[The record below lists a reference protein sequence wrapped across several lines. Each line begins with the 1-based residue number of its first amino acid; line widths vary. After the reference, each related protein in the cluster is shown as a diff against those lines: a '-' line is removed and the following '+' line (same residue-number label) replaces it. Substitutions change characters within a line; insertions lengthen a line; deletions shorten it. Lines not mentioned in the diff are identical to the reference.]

1 MNNAVPQGTSR
12 EAAVLAHLLVDLY
25 TPAYQAQWTE
35 ANIFRLSQTASTQG
49 RRHRAQG
56 RNTSECKNGAMDMMR
71 PRLTIDDHLNAF
83 CRDTDAYLE
92 GAADGPLSDLTFAAK
107 DIFDVVGYV
116 TGGGNPDWKATHEAA
131 SRTAWVVS
139 ILVAAGATMVGK
151 TITDEIT
158 RGIFGEN
165 AHYGTPLN
173 PRAPGRVPGGSSSG
187 SASAVA
193 GELVDFALGSDTGG
207 SVRVPSSFCGLY
219 GMRPTHGRIPLDG
232 ILLQA
237 PSYDTIGWF
246 ARDADL
252 FARVGS
258 VILQRDIRGV
268 RPHHLL
274 IAEDAFEVADQ
285 AVQEA
290 LRPAVDRIASLI
302 GDCTAVRLAP
312 TRLSDWSSQQ
322 QILQGREAW
331 ETARDWIDR
340 ENPRFSF
347 EVAERYRFA
356 SAISDVEVEAARESR
371 QAIIKRMTALL
382 ADGTVVC
389 LPTTPTP
396 APLQRERISIRDV
409 LRPRMST
416 LTCIAGTTGTPQINL
431 PGAEV
436 EGLPVGLSLLGARDS
451 DEMLI
456 AFARE
461 VAHAS

>member
-1 MNNAVPQGTSR
+1 
-12 EAAVLAHLLVDLY
+12 
-25 TPAYQAQWTE
+25 
-35 ANIFRLSQTASTQG
+35 
-49 RRHRAQG
+49 
-56 RNTSECKNGAMDMMR
+56 MMR
-71 PRLTIDDHLNAF
+71 SQSTIDDRLNAF
-83 CRDTDAYLE
+83 CKDTDAYLE
-92 GAADGPLSDLTFAAK
+92 GVAGGPLSDLTFAAK

-131 SRTAWVVS
+131 PRTAWVVS
-139 ILVAAGATMVGK
+139 ALVAAGATMVGK

-193 GELVDFALGSDTGG
+193 GGLVDFALGSDTGG

-219 GMRPTHGRIPLDG
+219 GLRPTHGRIPLDG

-258 VILQRDIRGV
+258 VLLQSDIGAV
-268 RPHHLL
+268 RPRSLV
-274 IAEDAFEVADQ
+274 IAEDAFEVADH

-290 LRPAVDRIASLI
+290 LRPVVDRIASLI
-302 GDCTAVRLAP
+302 GHCATARLAP

-340 ENPRFSF
+340 VNPRFSF

-356 SAISDVEVEAARESR
+356 SAISDAEVEAARISR
-371 QAIIKRMTALL
+371 EAIIKRMTAVL
-382 ADGTVVC
+382 ADGVVVC

-396 APLQRERISIRDV
+396 APLRGERLSTREV
-409 LRPRMST
+409 LRPRIST

-431 PGAEV
+431 PVAEV
-436 EGLPVGLSLLGARDS
+436 DGLPVGLSLLAARGS
-451 DEMLI
+451 DEVLI

-461 VAHAS
+461 VAHALK

>member
-1 MNNAVPQGTSR
+1 MN
-12 EAAVLAHLLVDLY
+12 
-25 TPAYQAQWTE
+25 
-35 ANIFRLSQTASTQG
+35 
-49 RRHRAQG
+49 
-56 RNTSECKNGAMDMMR
+56 MMR
-71 PRLTIDDHLNAF
+71 PRWAIDDRLHAF
-83 CRDTDAYLE
+83 CKDTDAYLE
-92 GAADGPLSDLTFAAK
+92 GIAGGPLSDLTFAAK
-107 DIFDVVGYV
+107 DIFDVVGHV
-116 TGGGNPDWKATHEAA
+116 TGGGNPDWQATHEAA
-131 SRTAWVVS
+131 TRTAWVVS
-139 ILVAAGATMVGK
+139 VLVAAGATMVGK

-193 GELVDFALGSDTGG
+193 GGLVDFALGSDTGG

-219 GMRPTHGRIPLDG
+219 GLRPTHGRIPLDG
-232 ILLQA
+232 TLLQA

-246 ARDADL
+246 TRDAGL

-258 VILQRDIRGV
+258 VLLQREIRAA
-268 RPHHLL
+268 RPRQLV

-285 AVQEA
+285 AVQDA

-302 GDCTAVRLAP
+302 GHCTTARLAP
-312 TRLSDWSSQQ
+312 TRLSDWSRQQ

-340 ENPRFSF
+340 VNPRFSF
-347 EVAERYRFA
+347 EVADRYRVA
-356 SAISDVEVEAARESR
+356 GAISDVEVEAARVAR
-371 QAIIKRMTALL
+371 QGIIDRMTAVLT
-382 ADGTVVC
+382 DGVVIC

-396 APLQRERISIRDV
+396 APLRGERLSTRDA
-409 LRPRMST
+409 LRPRIST

-431 PGAEV
+431 PLAEV
-436 EGLPVGLSLLGARDS
+436 DGLPVGLSLLGARGS

-461 VAHAS
+461 VADTP